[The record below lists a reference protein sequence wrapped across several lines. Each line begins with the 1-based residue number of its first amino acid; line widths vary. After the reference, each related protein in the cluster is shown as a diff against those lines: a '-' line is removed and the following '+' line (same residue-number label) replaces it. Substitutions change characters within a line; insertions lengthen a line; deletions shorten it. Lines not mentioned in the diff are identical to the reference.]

1 MNEGL
6 RAKRNDWVVSKTGA
20 LIDGRSRISGDLGNW
35 ELCSSGDLGNWE
47 VGPSGDLGN
56 AQI

>member
-20 LIDGRSRISGDLGNW
+20 LIDDRSRISGDLGNW
-35 ELCSSGDLGNWE
+35 EVCS
-47 VGPSGDLGN
+47 SGDLGN

>member
-6 RAKRNDWVVSKTGA
+6 RAKRNDWVVAKTRA
-20 LIDGRSRISGDLGNW
+20 LTDDRSCISGDLGNW
-35 ELCSSGDLGNWE
+35 ELCSSGDLGN
-47 VGPSGDLGN
+47 